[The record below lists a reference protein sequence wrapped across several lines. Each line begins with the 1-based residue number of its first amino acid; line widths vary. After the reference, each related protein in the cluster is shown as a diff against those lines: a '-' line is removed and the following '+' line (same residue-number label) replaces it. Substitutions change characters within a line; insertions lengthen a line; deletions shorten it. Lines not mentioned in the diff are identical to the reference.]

1 MSTQEFES
9 IKELFEEKLKSIHI
23 QLDSEFAVVNNR
35 LAAIEEQTRKTNG
48 RITKLEELS
57 NIHTLAINTQQIN
70 CPNTKKISEMD
81 KNMEDVNFFIRHP
94 KLFIAGMAT
103 VILLTIATF
112 INSNPFKVFEKVK
125 TPVQTELVK

>member
-48 RITKLEELS
+48 RVTELEKLS
-57 NIHTLAINTQQIN
+57 NLHTLTLNTSQIN
-70 CPNTKKISEMD
+70 CPNTRKIAEMD

-103 VILLTIATF
+103 VIILTIATF
-112 INSNPFKVFEKVK
+112 INNNPFKVFEKAK
-125 TPVQTELVK
+125 PPVQTEIVK